1 MKTENII
8 KTLGKKQKSLLKALD
23 EEPLEISAAESLS
36 HITKGFKALELTEV
50 TENYLYL
57 SIKGKEFI
65 QNNRLELFSGID
77 STREEILNRLLRLAP
92 ENSLKL
98 KKREYLFLLFL
109 SAGARAHEEIKS
121 AKKLIPALLEINL
134 ISENENMLSL
144 TENGRKLLAE
154 YPADYCD
161 EKPEEVFLATGR
173 IQAKNSVQEKAE
185 IFLGLYRQ
193 GLTYQEIGDLY
204 ELTRERVRQI
214 LNKTPNFELYL
225 EEYEQA
231 KIERELEKEKD
242 AKFRAIEKSL
252 ATQFPDRVDEL
263 WDWDKNGDLDPAKI
277 SAHSGNYEIWFKCPK
292 DGFSWKK
299 KPSDIVTSW
308 IRSKTSGCPACAGK
322 LNKAQKQ
329 QALTEVYPEFVEKYW
344 DFEKNNAEGNL
355 PDELTLGSNRK
366 IWLKCPI
373 DGNEWYTNLAA
384 TIKQQWSKDNPGC
397 RVCNGTAE
405 RRIGVWEKALPV
417 GEKYPEEV
425 VQYWCYEKNAE
436 LNLKP
441 EEITSGSSREA
452 WFRCPLDGH
461 EWQAKINAICNSWA
475 RGNSGCPA
483 CRGFSVT
490 EDNSLTNIYPDF
502 VSKLWDYEK
511 NTELGLK
518 PEEVTCGTHQQAWF
532 KCPSDNEEWF
542 MKINYATGYF
552 WKQNKTGCPQCSRRT
567 SPK

>member
-8 KTLGKKQKSLLKALD
+8 KALGKKQKSLLKALD
-23 EEPLEISAAESLS
+23 EEPVEISAAESLS
-36 HITKGFKALELTEV
+36 HITRGLNALELTEYS
-50 TENYLYL
+50 ENYLYL

-65 QNNRLELFSGID
+65 LNNRTELFSAID

-92 ENSLKL
+92 EKSLKL
-98 KKREYLFLLFL
+98 KKREYLLLVFLAQAPR
-109 SAGARAHEEIKS
+109 SKAEIKS
-121 AKKLIPALLEINL
+121 AKNIIPVLTEANL
-134 ISENENMLSL
+134 INENEDTLSI
-144 TENGRKLLAE
+144 TETGKNILAE
-154 YPADYCD
+154 YPDDYCD

-173 IQAKNSVQEKAE
+173 IQAKHAVQEKAE

-242 AKFRAIEKSL
+242 AKFKLIEKSL
-252 ATQFPDRVDEL
+252 ATQFPERVDEL
-263 WDWDKNGDLDPAKI
+263 WDWEKNGDLNPAEI

-292 DGFSWKK
+292 DGHSWKK

-329 QALTEVYPEFVEKYW
+329 QTLTEVYPEYVEKYW
-344 DFEKNNAEGNL
+344 NHEKNSAEGNY

-366 IWLKCPI
+366 VWLKCPI
-373 DGNEWYTNLAA
+373 DDNEWHANLAA
-384 TIKQQWSKDNPGC
+384 TIKQQWSRENPGC
-397 RVCNGTAE
+397 RVCNGTAD
-405 RRIGVWEKALPV
+405 RRIGEWEKALPLA
-417 GEKYPEEV
+417 EKFPEQV
-425 VQYWCYEKNAE
+425 ALYWCYEKNAE
-436 LNLKP
+436 KNLNP
-441 EEITSGSSREA
+441 QEVTAGSSKEA
-452 WFRCPLDGH
+452 WFKCPLDGH
-461 EWQAKINAICNSWA
+461 IWQAKIAAVNNSWKN
-475 RGNSGCPA
+475 GNSGCPA
-483 CRGFSVT
+483 CRGFSAT
-490 EDNSLTNIYPDF
+490 EDNSLTNVYPDF
-502 VSKLWDYEK
+502 ISRFWDYEK

-518 PEEVTCGTHQQAWF
+518 PEDITCGTHRQAWF

-542 MKINYATGYF
+542 MKINYLTGYF
-552 WKQNKTGCPQCSRRT
+552 WKQGRTGCPQCGRY
-567 SPK
+567 